1 MKRPITRKSFI
12 RVLVVISLI
21 IAGYFI
27 IPVSVPIILAGVTAF
42 LLEPIVMFFKRK
54 WKMSRKIAVAF
65 IYIVSAIFISIM
77 CYFTITQLMSQII
90 SISKQAPY
98 YISKLSEMWLQ
109 MQGHISQYTK
119 DFPPEVR
126 ASLQNTTLDFVTK
139 IEESFLNFFNYS
151 KVTRFLAEIPSL
163 FISLLVYMIA
173 LFLFMLDLPKIKSI
187 AYKYLKPTTAN
198 KMKIITTRLKDAF
211 FGFMK
216 AQVLVSFI
224 IGGVALIGLFIIQP
238 KYAVTMAIIIW
249 IIDVIP
255 FLGSILIL
263 APWGTYHLLMGNTSL
278 AIKYFILATIL
289 LIIRRTVEPKVMGAH
304 IGLSPLPTL
313 IAMFV
318 GLQLF
323 GIIGLLIGPFIII
336 LYFALKETGI
346 IKLNFKI

>member
-1 MKRPITRKSFI
+1 MNKTITRKTVFLT
-12 RVLVVISLI
+12 LVIIGLI

-27 IPVSVPIILAGVTAF
+27 VPVSVPIILAGITAF
-42 LLEPIVMFFKRK
+42 LLEPIVMLFKRK
-54 WKMSRKIAVAF
+54 WKMSRKIAVAV
-65 IYIVSAIFISIM
+65 IYIVSAAFITVM

-90 SISKQAPY
+90 SISKQTPY
-98 YISKLSEMWLQ
+98 YISKLTDMWLQ
-109 MQGHISQYTK
+109 VQGQISLYTEN
-119 DFPPEVR
+119 FPTEVR
-126 ASLQNTTLDFVTK
+126 TSLQNTTFDFIKKV
-139 IEESFLNFFNYS
+139 EESFLNFFNYS
-151 KVTRFLAEIPSL
+151 KVTTFLSEIPSL

-173 LFLFMLDLPKIKSI
+173 LFLFMLDIPKIKRNV
-187 AYKYLKPTTAN
+187 YKYLKPETAN

-224 IGGVALIGLFIIQP
+224 IGGVALVGLYIIQP
-238 KYAVTMAIIIW
+238 KYAVTMAFIVW

-255 FLGSILIL
+255 FLGSIIIL

-278 AIKYFILATIL
+278 AIKLFILATIL

-323 GIIGLLIGPFIII
+323 GIVGLLVGPFVII
-336 LYFALKETGI
+336 LFFALKETGI

>member
-1 MKRPITRKSFI
+1 MNRTIARKTIF
-12 RVLVVISLI
+12 RTLVIIGLI

-27 IPVSVPIILAGVTAF
+27 IPVSVPIILAGITAF

-54 WKMSRKIAVAF
+54 WKMSRKIAVAV
-65 IYIVSAIFISIM
+65 IYLVSAVFISVM

-90 SISKQAPY
+90 SISKQTPY
-98 YISKLSEMWLQ
+98 YISKLSDMWLQ
-109 MQGHISQYTK
+109 MQGHISQFTE
-119 DFPPEVR
+119 DFPTEVR
-126 ASLQNTTLDFVTK
+126 TSLQNTTSDFVK
-139 IEESFLNFFNYS
+139 KVEESFLSFFNYN
-151 KVTRFLAEIPSL
+151 KVTSLLAEIPSL

-173 LFLFMLDLPKIKSI
+173 LFLFMLELPKLKRIV
-187 AYKYLKPTTAN
+187 YNYLKPTTAN

-238 KYAVTMAIIIW
+238 KYAITMALVIW

-255 FLGSILIL
+255 FLGSIIIL
-263 APWGTYHLLMGNTSL
+263 APWGAYHLLMGHTSL
-278 AIKYFILATIL
+278 AIKLFVLATIL

-323 GIIGLLIGPFIII
+323 GIVGLLIGPFIII

>member
-1 MKRPITRKSFI
+1 MNKTITKKTIFI
-12 RVLVVISLI
+12 TLVIISLI

-27 IPVSVPIILAGVTAF
+27 IPVAVPIILAGITAF
-42 LLEPIVMFFKRK
+42 LLEPIVTFFKRT
-54 WKMSRKIAVAF
+54 WKMSRKLAVAI
-65 IYIVSAIFISIM
+65 IYIVSATFIAII

-90 SISKQAPY
+90 SISKQAPH

-109 MQGHISQYTK
+109 MQEHISKYMEN
-119 DFPPEVR
+119 FPDEVR
-126 ASLQNTTLDFVTK
+126 VSLQNTTFDFVK
-139 IEESFLNFFNYS
+139 KVEEYFLSFFNYS
-151 KVTRFLAEIPSL
+151 KVTNFLSDIPSL

-173 LFLFMLDLPKIKSI
+173 LFLFMLDLPKLKRI

-198 KMKIITTRLKDAF
+198 KMKIITARLKDAF

-224 IGGVALIGLFIIQP
+224 IGGVALIGLLIIQP
-238 KYAVTMAIIIW
+238 KYVFAMTLIIW

-255 FLGSILIL
+255 FLGSIIIL
-263 APWGTYHLLMGNTSL
+263 APWGTYHLLMGNTSF
-278 AIKYFILATIL
+278 AIKLFILATIL

-323 GIIGLLIGPFIII
+323 GIVGLLIGPFTII
-336 LYFALKETGI
+336 LFIALKETGI

>member
-1 MKRPITRKSFI
+1 MNRTITKRTIF
-12 RVLVVISLI
+12 RVLVIISLI

-54 WKMSRKIAVAF
+54 WKMSRKIAVAV
-65 IYIVSAIFISIM
+65 IYIVSAILISIM

-109 MQGHISQYTK
+109 MQGHISQYTQ
-119 DFPPEVR
+119 DFPSEVR
-126 ASLQNTTLDFVTK
+126 ISLQNTTLDFITK

-151 KVTRFLAEIPSL
+151 KVTSFLAEIPSL

-173 LFLFMLDLPKIKSI
+173 LFLFMLDLPKLKSSVY
-187 AYKYLKPTTAN
+187 AYLKPTTAK

-224 IGGVALIGLFIIQP
+224 IGGVALVGLLLIQP

-255 FLGSILIL
+255 FLGSIIIL

-313 IAMFV
+313 IAMFI

-323 GIIGLLIGPFIII
+323 GIVGLLFGPFVII
-336 LYFALKETGI
+336 LFYALKETGI